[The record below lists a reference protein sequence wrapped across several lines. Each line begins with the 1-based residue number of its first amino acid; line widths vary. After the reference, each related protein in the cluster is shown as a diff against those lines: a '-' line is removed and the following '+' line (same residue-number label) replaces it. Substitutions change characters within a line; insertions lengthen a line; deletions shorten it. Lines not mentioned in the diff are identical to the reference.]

1 MYVGDMY
8 ATTLYG
14 MFGSICFTFASL
26 NVTTISEHYQQ
37 LQQQFY
43 TIIKS
48 NFCEPTVGQS
58 DEQNES

>member
-37 LQQQFY
+37 LQQQ
-43 TIIKS
+43 S
-48 NFCEPTVGQS
+48 V
-58 DEQNES
+58 